1 VSDWLTEDP
10 HIDASDMEVTVESGE
25 VTLSGTVMSRP
36 VKRRVEDIAE
46 SVPGVKHVQNNLR
59 IQNRAGVLMGTG
71 RSTGGTPGGSTGSG
85 GNTPTIF

>member
-1 VSDWLTEDP
+1 
-10 HIDASDMEVTVESGE
+10 
-25 VTLSGTVMSRP
+25 MSRP

-59 IQNRAGVLMGTG
+59 IQNRAGVLMGAG
-71 RSTGGTPGGSTGSG
+71 PSTGGTPGGG